1 MNATRKR
8 LTQRLAAYSC
18 AAGAALG
25 LVGSAEARVQV
36 YDNGGLGW
44 YDNVYGGG
52 YGTEL
57 ILFQVDGTV
66 VVDEPNIDQITDR
79 TGMVWIE
86 YDTYDMGGLKPTGLM
101 ARGYG
106 DGGNGTGAMTEYWYD
121 GYDDMALSVRFDQGD
136 LVDPVSFPVEGYTV
150 IQGFTDMQYE
160 VGHWSQGA
168 RGYMGFR
175 MNVADGS
182 HYGWADISTSWDA
195 QEVWLHSLGIESAP
209 GHVVLAGRSDVV
221 VGDFNGDG
229 DCDADDVDLLR
240 ANLGDV
246 AYDLDLDGDA
256 DEDDLIFLIEHCV
269 DLTGGGVGT
278 VRGDVNLDGLVNA
291 TDLAVLQSHFGQLG
305 QGYADGN
312 FNTDTVIDV
321 TDLQIMQQAF
331 GFAGQGVPE
340 PATLGLLALGGAG
353 LIIRRQRGQHER
365 RP

>member
-25 LVGSAEARVQV
+25 LAGSAEARVQV

-44 YDNVYGGG
+44 YDDAYAIGGPYG
-52 YGTEL
+52 EM

-66 VVDEPNIDQITDR
+66 VVDQPAIDQITNR

-86 YDTYDMGGLKPTGLM
+86 YDMYDMGGLKVTGPL
-101 ARGYG
+101 ARG
-106 DGGNGTGAMTEYWYD
+106 GGYGTGVMTEYWFD
-121 GYDDMALSVRFDQGD
+121 GIDEMALAINFDEGD
-136 LVDPVSFPVEGYTV
+136 LVDPVTYPDDGYTV
-150 IQGFTDMQYE
+150 VHAFTDSYSQ
-160 VGHWSQGA
+160 VGHWAQGA
-168 RGYMGFR
+168 RGLMGFR
-175 MNVADGS
+175 MNVEDGPR
-182 HYGWADISTSWDA
+182 YGWADISTGADA
-195 QEVWLHSLGIESAP
+195 KEIWLHSLGIESAP
-209 GHVVLAGRSDVV
+209 GHLVWAGRSDVV
-221 VGDFNGDG
+221 VGDFNADG
-229 DCDADDVDLLR
+229 DCDADDADELR
-240 ANLGDV
+240 ANLGNA

-256 DEDDLIFLIEHCV
+256 DEDDLVFLIEHCV

-331 GFAGQGVPE
+331 GFAGHGVPE
-340 PATLGLLALGGAG
+340 PATLSLLVLGGMA
-353 LIIRRQRGQHER
+353 LLRRRKARAMVFGANT
-365 RP
+365 